1 MGRVPPSQKMKQ
13 LISQWLEG
21 AEGADHPLDA
31 LTRLGAQYCLQ
42 LGIEQEV
49 TEFLGRAH
57 YHHQPHVSRTRG
69 YRNGYEPTALKSPL
83 GLLGLALPQTRRTP
97 QPFRSSLLARLKTDG
112 DALQRLVT
120 GMYVRGLSTRDV
132 DGLFQDAFE
141 QRVLSKSGV
150 SRVTAQLGESFRQWR
165 TRDLSDLQ
173 VVYLF
178 LDAIYLAVR
187 AGTTEQEG
195 VLCAYGILEDGKKVL
210 LHLALGSRESYDAW
224 LGFLHELTS
233 RGLREPLLVI
243 VDGNPGLKKALREV
257 FPHARRQRC
266 QVHKLRNILAKV
278 PKAMRAEMARLI
290 APVFHAA
297 TSDEGMQ
304 RGRALIAR
312 FTARYPSAMA
322 CLEEDLEA
330 CLVHL
335 KFPTEHH
342 VRLRTTNLLERT
354 FGEARRRT
362 KVVGRFPTEAAC
374 LQLVFATLITAS
386 HKWRGVPMTP
396 VILRQLEAIRQEQ
409 LPTHPVHQVSTAAAL
424 LQEK

>member
-1 MGRVPPSQKMKQ
+1 MGRVPPSAKMKQ
-13 LISQWLEG
+13 LISQWLTG

-57 YHHQPHVSRTRG
+57 YRHQPAVSRARG

-83 GLLGLALPQTRRTP
+83 GLVGLAVPQTRQTA
-97 QPFRSSLLARLKTDG
+97 QPFRSALLTRLKTDG

-132 DGLFQDAFE
+132 DGLFEDAFD
-141 QRVLSKSGV
+141 QRILSRSGV

-165 TRDLSDLQ
+165 TRDLSHLK

-187 AGTTEQEG
+187 AGTDEQEG
-195 VLCAYGILEDGKKVL
+195 VLCAYGILEDGQKVL

-224 LGFLHELTS
+224 LGFLHELTA

-243 VDGNPGLKKALREV
+243 VDGNPGVKKALREV

-278 PKAMRAEMARLI
+278 PQARRAEMARLI
-290 APVFHAA
+290 APIFHAA
-297 TSDEGMQ
+297 TAAEGLR
-304 RGRALIAR
+304 RGQALIAR

-322 CLEEDLEA
+322 CLEEDLAA
-330 CLVHL
+330 CLEHL
-335 KFPTEHH
+335 KFPREHH
-342 VRLRTTNLLERT
+342 IRLRTTNLLERT
-354 FGEARRRT
+354 FGEGRRRT
-362 KVVGRFPTEAAC
+362 KVIGRFPTEGAC

-386 HKWRGVPMTP
+386 HKWRGVVMTP
-396 VILRQLEAIRQEQ
+396 AILRQLDAIRQE
-409 LPTHPVHQVSTAAAL
+409 LFPTNAVHQVSDAAEL

>member
-1 MGRVPPSQKMKQ
+1 MGRVPPSVGMKQ
-13 LISQWLEG
+13 LLSQWLNG

-42 LGIEQEV
+42 VAIEHEV

-57 YHHQPHVSRTRG
+57 YQRRAAGGQG
-69 YRNGYEPTALKSPL
+69 YRNGYEPKALKTPL
-83 GLLGLALPQTRRTP
+83 GLLGLALPQTRQTAH
-97 QPFRSSLLARLKTDG
+97 PFRSRLVARVGTDG
-112 DALQRLVT
+112 SALHQLAQ
-120 GMYVRGLSTRDV
+120 GMYVRGLSMRDV
-132 DGLFQDAFE
+132 EGLFTDTFG

-150 SRVTAQLGESFRQWR
+150 SRIAAQLGESFQRWR
-165 TRDLSDLQ
+165 ERDLSGLR

-178 LDAIYLAVR
+178 LDAIYLAAR
-187 AGTTEQEG
+187 SGTKEQEG
-195 VLCAYGILEDGKKVL
+195 VLCAYGMLDDGRKVL

-224 LGFLHELTS
+224 LGFLHELTA
-233 RGLREPLLVI
+233 RGLAEPMLAVS
-243 VDGNPGLKKALREV
+243 DGNPGLKKALREV

-266 QVHKLRNILAKV
+266 QVHKLRNILAKL
-278 PKAMRAEMARLI
+278 PKAMRAEMARLVG
-290 APVFHAA
+290 PVFHAA
-297 TSDEGMQ
+297 TYEEGLR

-312 FTARYPSAMA
+312 FKARYPSAMA

-335 KFPTEHH
+335 KFPKEHH

-354 FGEARRRT
+354 FGEGRRRM
-362 KVVGRFPTEAAC
+362 KVIGRFPTEAAC
-374 LQLVFATLITAS
+374 LQLLYATLITAS

-396 VILRQLEAIRQEQ
+396 AILRQLDAIRHE
-409 LPTHPVHQVSTAAAL
+409 LFPTDQVVQVSDAAPR

>member
-1 MGRVPPSQKMKQ
+1 MGSVPPSQKMKQ
-13 LISQWLEG
+13 RLSQWLDG
-21 AEGADHPLDA
+21 AEGTDHPLDA

-57 YHHQPHVSRTRG
+57 YRHQPAVSRTHG

-83 GLLGLALPQTRRTP
+83 GLLGLALPQPRQTP
-97 QPFRSSLLARLKTDG
+97 QPFHSSLLARLKTDKT
-112 DALQRLVT
+112 ALQRLVT

-132 DGLFQDAFE
+132 AGLFQDAFD

-150 SRVTAQLGESFRQWR
+150 SQVTAQLGESFRQWR
-165 TRDLSDLQ
+165 QRDLRSLK

-187 AGTTEQEG
+187 AGADEQEG
-195 VLCAYGILEDGKKVL
+195 VLAAYGILEDGKKVL

-224 LGFLHELTS
+224 LGFLHELTT
-233 RGLREPLLVI
+233 RGLAEPLLVI
-243 VDGNPGLKKALREV
+243 SDGNPGLKKALREV
-257 FPHARRQRC
+257 FPRARRQRC

-278 PKAMRAEMARLI
+278 PKAMRAEMARLV

-297 TSDEGMQ
+297 TYDEGLR
-304 RGRALIAR
+304 RGHALMAR
-312 FTARYPSAMA
+312 FKARYPSAMA
-322 CLEEDLEA
+322 CLEDDLEA

-335 KFPTEHH
+335 QFPQEHH

-354 FGEARRRT
+354 FGEGRRRT
-362 KVVGRFPTEAAC
+362 KVIGRFPTEAAC
-374 LQLVFATLITAS
+374 LQLVFATLITGS

-396 VILRQLEAIRQEQ
+396 TILRQVDAIRQALFPMNQ
-409 LPTHPVHQVSTAAAL
+409 VHQVSTAAEL